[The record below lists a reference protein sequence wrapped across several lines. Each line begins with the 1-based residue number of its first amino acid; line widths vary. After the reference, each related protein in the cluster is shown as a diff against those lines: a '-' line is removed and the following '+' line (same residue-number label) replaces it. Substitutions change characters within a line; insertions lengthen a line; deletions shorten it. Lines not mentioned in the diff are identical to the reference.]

1 MELEEAEELTGEV
14 EEEPEVIENN
24 DPDVKPLDLAPP
36 MQQDVPQL
44 VQPDSFVQK
53 IQPPPPEGVTIS
65 AAMNIVP
72 EVRDPNMFKG
82 MKVFDISML
91 DQTPV
96 PKFQARPQY
105 PFEMRR
111 AGIAGEVVVD
121 FIVDTNGDVQNAYA
135 LRSSQREFEAAIAEF
150 EAAADLGATV
160 IKIEHPVGGDPMRER
175 GPFADG
181 HAHDGGHG
189 ELHGLDGVGVLGL
202 LLGHLPAGRLRDH
215 RGVRRPDQGAGH
227 ERPPGRQA
235 AASAD
240 GPAP

>member
-1 MELEEAEELTGEV
+1 MTRDIIIGVVVSLALHLLILFGDKLIPEKKTVKKVEEAAPKIEMIAMPKV
-14 EEEPEVIENN
+14 EEEPEIIETN
-24 DPDVKPLDLAPP
+24 DPDIKPLDLAPP

-135 LRSSQREFEAAIAEF
+135 LRSSQREFEAAAVQAVSKWKF
-150 EAAADLGATV
+150 
-160 IKIEHPVGGDPMRER
+160 K
-175 GPFADG
+175 
-181 HAHDGGHG
+181 
-189 ELHGLDGVGVLGL
+189 
-202 LLGHLPAGRLRDH
+202 
-215 RGVRRPDQGAGH
+215 
-227 ERPPGRQA
+227 PGRKGGRDVPTHMQV
-235 AASAD
+235 
-240 GPAP
+240 PIVFTLNEE

>member
-1 MELEEAEELTGEV
+1 MTRDIIIGVVVSLALHLLILFGDKLIPEKKTVKKIEEAAPKIEMIAMPKV
-14 EEEPEVIENN
+14 EEEPEIIETN
-24 DPDVKPLDLAPP
+24 DPDIKPLDLAPP

-135 LRSSQREFEAAIAEF
+135 LRSSQREFEAAAVQAVSKWKF
-150 EAAADLGATV
+150 
-160 IKIEHPVGGDPMRER
+160 K
-175 GPFADG
+175 
-181 HAHDGGHG
+181 
-189 ELHGLDGVGVLGL
+189 
-202 LLGHLPAGRLRDH
+202 
-215 RGVRRPDQGAGH
+215 
-227 ERPPGRQA
+227 PGRKGGRDVPTHMQV
-235 AASAD
+235 
-240 GPAP
+240 PIVFTLNEE

>member
-1 MELEEAEELTGEV
+1 MTRDLILGIILSAGLHVLLLFGDRLIPNKVVVKKVEAPVQKIELIAMPKI
-14 EEEPEVIENN
+14 EEEPEILETT
-24 DPDVKPLDLAPP
+24 DTDVKPLDLAPP

-65 AAMNIVP
+65 ATMNIVP
-72 EVRDPNMFKG
+72 EVRDPNMFRG

-135 LRSSQREFEAAIAEF
+135 LRSSQREFEAAAVQAVSKWKF
-150 EAAADLGATV
+150 
-160 IKIEHPVGGDPMRER
+160 K
-175 GPFADG
+175 
-181 HAHDGGHG
+181 
-189 ELHGLDGVGVLGL
+189 
-202 LLGHLPAGRLRDH
+202 
-215 RGVRRPDQGAGH
+215 
-227 ERPPGRQA
+227 PGRKGGRDVPTHMQV
-235 AASAD
+235 
-240 GPAP
+240 PIVFTLNEE

>member
-1 MELEEAEELTGEV
+1 LIPEKKVVKKIEEPPPKIELIEMPKI
-14 EEEPEVIENN
+14 EEEPEIIETT
-24 DPDVKPLDLAPP
+24 DTDIKPLDLAPP

-65 AAMNIVP
+65 ASMNIVP
-72 EVRDPNMFKG
+72 EVRDPNMFRG

-121 FIVDTNGDVQNAYA
+121 FIVDTAGDVQNAYA
-135 LRSSQREFEAAIAEF
+135 LRSSQREFEAAAVQAVSKWKF
-150 EAAADLGATV
+150 
-160 IKIEHPVGGDPMRER
+160 K
-175 GPFADG
+175 
-181 HAHDGGHG
+181 
-189 ELHGLDGVGVLGL
+189 
-202 LLGHLPAGRLRDH
+202 
-215 RGVRRPDQGAGH
+215 
-227 ERPPGRQA
+227 PGRKGGRDVPTHMQV
-235 AASAD
+235 
-240 GPAP
+240 PIVFTLNEE

>member
-1 MELEEAEELTGEV
+1 MTRDLIIGILLSAALHLGVLFGDKLIPEKKVEKKIIAETPKVQLIEMPKI
-14 EEEPEVIENN
+14 EEEPEIIETTEE
-24 DPDVKPLDLAPP
+24 VKPLDLAPP

-65 AAMNIVP
+65 ASMSIVP
-72 EVRDPNMFKG
+72 EVRDPNMFRG

-135 LRSSQREFEAAIAEF
+135 IRSSQREFEAAAVQAVSKWKF
-150 EAAADLGATV
+150 
-160 IKIEHPVGGDPMRER
+160 K
-175 GPFADG
+175 
-181 HAHDGGHG
+181 
-189 ELHGLDGVGVLGL
+189 
-202 LLGHLPAGRLRDH
+202 
-215 RGVRRPDQGAGH
+215 
-227 ERPPGRQA
+227 PGRKGGRDVPTHMQV
-235 AASAD
+235 
-240 GPAP
+240 PIVFTLNEE

>member
-1 MELEEAEELTGEV
+1 MTRDIIIGVVVSLALHLLILFGDKLIPEKKTVKKVEEAAPKIEMIAMPKV
-14 EEEPEVIENN
+14 EEEPEIIETN
-24 DPDVKPLDLAPP
+24 DPDIKPLDLAPP

-135 LRSSQREFEAAIAEF
+135 LRSSQREFEAAAVQAVSKWKF
-150 EAAADLGATV
+150 
-160 IKIEHPVGGDPMRER
+160 K
-175 GPFADG
+175 
-181 HAHDGGHG
+181 
-189 ELHGLDGVGVLGL
+189 
-202 LLGHLPAGRLRDH
+202 
-215 RGVRRPDQGAGH
+215 
-227 ERPPGRQA
+227 PGRKGGRDVPTHMQV
-235 AASAD
+235 
-240 GPAP
+240 PIVYTLNEE

>member
-1 MELEEAEELTGEV
+1 MPKV
-14 EEEPEVIENN
+14 EEEPEILETN

-53 IQPPPPEGVTIS
+53 IQPPPPEGVTI
-65 AAMNIVP
+65 AANMSIVP
-72 EVRDPNMFKG
+72 EVRDPNMFRG

-135 LRSSQREFEAAIAEF
+135 LRSSQREFEAAAV
-150 EAAADLGATV
+150 AAV
-160 IKIEHPVGGDPMRER
+160 SKWK
-175 GPFADG
+175 FK
-181 HAHDGGHG
+181 
-189 ELHGLDGVGVLGL
+189 
-202 LLGHLPAGRLRDH
+202 
-215 RGVRRPDQGAGH
+215 
-227 ERPPGRQA
+227 PGRKGGRDVPTHMQV
-235 AASAD
+235 
-240 GPAP
+240 PIVFTLNEE